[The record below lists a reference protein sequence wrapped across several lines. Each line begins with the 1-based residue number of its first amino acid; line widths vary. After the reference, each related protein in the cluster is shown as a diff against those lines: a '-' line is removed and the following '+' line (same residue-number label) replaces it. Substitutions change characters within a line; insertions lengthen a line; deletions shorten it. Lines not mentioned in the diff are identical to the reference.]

1 MIAFRHGDVVLVR
14 FVFSDESGVKLRPT
28 LVVSTERY
36 HTGRREA
43 IVAAI
48 TSNVKRVLHGDHEVR
63 AWSEAGLL
71 YPSVVTGI
79 IRTIKRD
86 MIAATLGHVAEAD
99 LVAVKGRFR
108 EIVDL

>member
-1 MIAFRHGDVVLVR
+1 M
-14 FVFSDESGVKLRPT
+14 SCSSGSSSQTKA
-28 LVVSTERY
+28 VSSSGRRWLSAGSAIIR
-36 HTGRREA
+36 GRREA

-63 AWSEAGLL
+63 AWREAGLL

-86 MIAATLGHVAEAD
+86 MIAATLGHVAEGD
-99 LVAVKGRFR
+99 LVAVKGRLR
-108 EIVDL
+108 EVLDL